1 MRGTVDGLASPCP
14 LGERLPGLYRDDDF
28 AQRLTAAFDETM
40 APVLAALDNF
50 SAYLDPTLAPV
61 DFLQWL
67 AGWVGVALDEN
78 WPLERQRDL
87 VARVAELYRRR
98 GTAGALAEQVALYAG
113 TVPEVIE
120 SGGVAWS
127 ATPGE
132 DLPGSDEPNLV
143 VRVSVADPSDVDIGR
158 LEAIV
163 AEARPAHVPV
173 TVELVV
179 TA

>member
-1 MRGTVDGLASPCP
+1 MRGAVDGLASPCP
-14 LGERLPGLYRDDDF
+14 LGERLPGLYRDDDL
-28 AQRLTAAFDETM
+28 AQRLTAAFDESL

-50 SAYLDPTLAPV
+50 SAYLDPALAPA
-61 DFLQWL
+61 DFLEWL

-78 WPLERQRDL
+78 WPPERQRDL
-87 VARVAELYRRR
+87 VARAAELYRRR
-98 GTAGALAEQVALYAG
+98 GTAGALADQVALYTGA
-113 TVPEVIE
+113 VPEIVE

-132 DLPGSDEPNLV
+132 ELPGSEEPSLV
-143 VRVSVADPSDVDIGR
+143 VRVQVPDPSQVDTGR
-158 LEAIV
+158 LETIV

-173 TVELVV
+173 TVEVVV